1 MSVHQPAAGVEQGQ
15 GDEDVLQAVDDGQ
28 IFVFSLHS
36 QPLPAVV
43 VLTVHAV
50 SVPVSQYLDDFK

>member
-36 QPLPAVV
+36 QPLTAVV
-43 VLTVHAV
+43 VLTMLGM
-50 SVPVSQYLDDFK
+50 SVPVSRYLRHH